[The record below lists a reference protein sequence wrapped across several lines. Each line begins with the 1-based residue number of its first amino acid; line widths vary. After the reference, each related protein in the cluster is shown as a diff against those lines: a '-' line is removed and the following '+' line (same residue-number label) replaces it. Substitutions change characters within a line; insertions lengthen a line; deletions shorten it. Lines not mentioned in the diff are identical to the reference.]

1 MSPEG
6 TVAVNTVWKRFK
18 ADTRRPMLRDELER
32 LLSRRSPDDAERW
45 RWVLRQIEFRLDP
58 GEAVGLFGTNGS
70 GKSTLLKILTRIM
83 YPTAGSVDV
92 VGRVGALIELRAG
105 IHPELTGR
113 ENVFMYGSIL
123 GLDRST
129 IATRFDEIVGFAELE
144 DAIDRQVKYYSSGM
158 AMRIGFAVAAFLE
171 PHVLLVDEVMAV
183 GDAAFQQKCLDRM
196 RSVIAAGTTVVFV
209 SHDLPTI
216 EAICSR
222 GIWLQ
227 DGIVRADAPVRDAL
241 ADYRQEIEEVA
252 AHRDVEEG
260 PVRFSGLD
268 VSGRDGPPASHAP
281 LRISIDLET
290 VEATRAAVT
299 VGITEGPA
307 TPTLLVR
314 EVLDLPGG
322 SSRVVCELADLP
334 LPAGRYFV
342 WTVALD
348 GAGRDLSAWQ
358 PLGSFDVV
366 GPDLDPAPPGVM
378 RLAPVHVEAA
388 WNVG

>member
-1 MSPEG
+1 MSPDG

-18 ADTRRPMLRDELER
+18 ADSRRPMLRDEVER
-32 LLSRRSPDDAERW
+32 LFSRRGAEDADRW
-45 RWVLRQIEFRLDP
+45 RWVLRQIDFRLEP

-83 YPTAGSVDV
+83 YPTAGTVDV
-92 VGRVGALIELRAG
+92 RGRVGALIELRAG

-129 IATRFDEIVGFAELE
+129 ITRRFDEIVGFAELE
-144 DAIDRQVKYYSSGM
+144 DAIDRQVKFYSSGM

-196 RSVIAAGTTVVFV
+196 RTVIAAGTTVVFV
-209 SHDLPTI
+209 SHDLATI

-227 DGIVRADAPVRDAL
+227 DGVVQADARVRDAL
-241 ADYRQEIEEVA
+241 AHYRQQIEEVA
-252 AHRDVEEG
+252 AHQGDDDA
-260 PVRFSGLD
+260 PVRFGEAQ
-268 VSGRDGPPASHAP
+268 VSGRDGPPTSHQP
-281 LRISIDLET
+281 LRIRVD
-290 VEATRAAVT
+290 VEVAEAMQAAVT

-314 EVLDLPGG
+314 EVLDLPAGR
-322 SSRVVCELADLP
+322 SRVECELADLP
-334 LPAGRYFV
+334 LPAGKYFV

-348 GAGRDLSAWQ
+348 EAGLDLSAWQ
-358 PLGSFDVV
+358 PRGSFDVR

-378 RLAPVHVEAA
+378 RLAPVHVDAA
-388 WNVG
+388 WSVG